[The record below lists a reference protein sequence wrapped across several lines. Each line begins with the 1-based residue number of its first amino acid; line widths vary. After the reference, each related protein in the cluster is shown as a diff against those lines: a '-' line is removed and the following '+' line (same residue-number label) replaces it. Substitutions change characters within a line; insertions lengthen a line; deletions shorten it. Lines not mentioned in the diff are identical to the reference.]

1 MNVKAYL
8 KERFV
13 SGRTIGFYLA
23 LGAAVLFLISDIIF
37 VAVDAGDRTFSYV
50 TFALILVGA
59 AIEIVSV
66 FFDYKFLDF
75 LPVVSCA
82 CYGVAFGMH
91 LYLGLPT
98 LSDRWNGVNFVGG
111 NGDAVITFAIL
122 FGIGLVAALAACF
135 MKRRR
140 SVEEQ

>member
-1 MNVKAYL
+1 MSAIGYL

-13 SGRTIGFYLA
+13 SGRTAGFYIA
-23 LGAAVLFLISDIIF
+23 LGAAVLFIVSDIIF
-37 VAVDAGDRTFSYV
+37 IAVDAGDRTFSYV
-50 TFALILVGA
+50 TFALILAGA
-59 AIEIVSV
+59 AIEIASA
-66 FFDYKFLDF
+66 FFDYVFLDF
-75 LPVVSCA
+75 LPVVSCI

-98 LSDRWNGVNFVGG
+98 LSDVWNGVNFVGG
-111 NGDAVITFAIL
+111 NAQAVITFAVL
-122 FGIGLVAALAACF
+122 FGTGLLAALVACF